1 MAANEPLVSSEYPGQ
16 HAGADAPQQVA
27 AEAPVTK
34 TRRRLFT
41 KYVVLFV
48 AVVCI
53 ALLSN
58 GIFDVFFYY
67 QEHKASLIRIQ
78 REQAEAAAAKIGQFI
93 KEIESQLGW
102 TTQLPWS
109 AGSIEQRRFDALRL
123 LRQVPAITELA
134 QLDATGKERLR
145 VSRLAMDVV
154 ASGADLSSDPKFAEA
169 VARKVYYGP
178 VYFRRESEPYMTLA
192 IAGTRRDAGVSVAEV
207 NLKLIWDVVSQIKVG
222 ERGHAYV
229 VDAQGRL
236 IAHPDISLVL
246 RNTDMSKLAQV
257 RAARAATSGAGAS
270 GDNPAETVQE
280 AENIEGK
287 KVLTAYAPV
296 APLGWLMFVELPAEE
311 AYAPLYAALKRLGFV
326 LLGALGFA
334 VLAGMFL
341 AGRMVG
347 PIQVLQTGAARI
359 GQGDLSQR
367 IAIKTGDERE
377 ALANQFNDMAGQLQ
391 ESYAGLEKK
400 VEQRTYE
407 LRESLEQQTATSE
420 VLRVISSSPG
430 DLKPIFETMLA
441 NATRLCEAKFGT
453 LVLREGDAFRG
464 VATHGVPTPYADWH
478 EREPLIELR
487 DHPHIPLAVLAQS
500 KQVVHIADLTKQQA
514 YTERDPRI
522 VALAESGGA
531 RSLLAVPML
540 KEGELIGAIVIYR
553 TEVRPFSEKQIDLV
567 SNFAS
572 QAVIA
577 IENVRLLTELRERTD
592 ELGQSVEE
600 LRALGEVSQ
609 AVNSTLDLQTVL
621 STIVAKA
628 VQLSDTDAGSIYV
641 HDEAQQ
647 EFQLQANYGMS
658 DDLIAALK
666 DHHTDISGAVAGA
679 AKQGEP
685 VQVPDMQ
692 AEPHVPANEIMLQ
705 AGYRARLLVPLMR
718 FSEVMGALVVRRKA
732 PGEFSKNTID
742 LLRTFAAQSVLAIQN
757 ARLFQEIE
765 EKSRQLELASQHKS
779 QFVASMSHEL
789 RTPLNAIIGLT
800 EMMVTNAARFG
811 TEKAAEPLKRVH
823 RAGQHLLGLIN
834 QVLDLSKIE
843 AGKLELNPESVNLAP
858 LIDEVIGTARQLAQQ
873 NKNNLVV
880 EAQEKLGALTVDP
893 MRLRQILLNLL
904 SNACKFTTQGE
915 VKLRVRKVADGRN
928 WVEFAVADTGIGM
941 TAEQQGKLFEEFT
954 QADSS
959 TARRYGGTGLGLAI
973 TRKLARMMGG
983 DVTVAS
989 EPGKGSVFSVRLP
1002 AGPEPVAK
1010 AATNGGR
1017 PPSNDCVLVVDD
1029 DATAR
1034 ELIADQLKAEGFS
1047 VATAAGGLE
1056 GLKLAK
1062 DLRPIAIT
1070 LDVMMPDLDG
1080 WSVLAALRQDPE
1092 LAEIP
1097 VIMIT
1102 ILDEHRRGVALGA
1115 AGYLTKPIDRERL
1128 HRVVSRFRAPARP
1141 TRILLV
1147 EDDADQRQ
1155 RLRGWL
1161 KDEQWAVQEAANG
1174 REALALLK
1182 DPKPDVILL
1191 DLMMPEMD
1199 GFAVVAALQK
1209 EPRWRDIA
1217 VIVITS
1223 RDLDA
1228 KDRERLNSGVQSVLV
1243 KETFRP
1249 TELVARIRQLVQ
1261 SRPQV
1266 GSEMEAAS

>member
-1 MAANEPLVSSEYPGQ
+1 MRMPDFLNGLRASTRPGAA
-16 HAGADAPQQVA
+16 AATDAPQQAA

-41 KYVVLFV
+41 KYVALFV

-53 ALLSN
+53 ALVSN
-58 GIFDVFFYY
+58 GVFDVLFYY

-154 ASGADLSSDPKFAEA
+154 ASGADLSNDPKFTEA

-257 RAARAATSGAGAS
+257 RAARASAS
-270 GDNPAETVQE
+270 GGEDAAASPVQE
-280 AENIEGK
+280 SENIEGR
-287 KVLTAYAPV
+287 KVLTAYARV

-326 LLGALGFA
+326 LLAALCIA

-347 PIQVLQTGAARI
+347 PIQALRTGAARL
-359 GQGDLSQR
+359 GGGDLSQR
-367 IAIKTGDERE
+367 IAVKTGDELE
-377 ALANQFNDMAGQLQ
+377 ALADQFNAMAGQLQ

-400 VEQRTYE
+400 VEERTHE
-407 LRESLEQQTATSE
+407 L
-420 VLRVISSSPG
+420 
-430 DLKPIFETMLA
+430 ET
-441 NATRLCEAKFGT
+441 RS
-453 LVLREGDAFRG
+453 
-464 VATHGVPTPYADWH
+464 H
-478 EREPLIELR
+478 E
-487 DHPHIPLAVLAQS
+487 LAQS
-500 KQVVHIADLTKQQA
+500 V
-514 YTERDPRI
+514 
-522 VALAESGGA
+522 G
-531 RSLLAVPML
+531 
-540 KEGELIGAIVIYR
+540 
-553 TEVRPFSEKQIDLV
+553 
-567 SNFAS
+567 
-572 QAVIA
+572 
-577 IENVRLLTELRERTD
+577 
-592 ELGQSVEE
+592 E
-600 LRALGEVSQ
+600 LRALGEVTQ
-609 AVNSTLDLQTVL
+609 AVNSTLDLATVL

-628 VQLSDTDAGSIYV
+628 VELSGTEAGSIYV
-641 HDEAQQ
+641 VDPTTQVL
-647 EFQLQANYGMS
+647 QLRASHGMS
-658 DDLIAALK
+658 EELIAELNQQGIDLSEKTIA
-666 DHHTDISGAVAGA
+666 DAA
-679 AKQGEP
+679 AKRAP
-685 VQVPDMQ
+685 VQVADLKDAAPSS
-692 AEPHVPANEIMLQ
+692 VLSILLR
-705 AGYRARLLVPLMR
+705 AGFRALLVVPLLGPEGLIGM
-718 FSEVMGALVVRRKA
+718 LVVRRKA
-732 PGEFSKNTID
+732 PGEFPQHTVD
-742 LLRTFAAQSVLAIQN
+742 LLQTFAAQSVLAIQN
-757 ARLFQEIE
+757 ANLFTEVE

-800 EMMVTNAARFG
+800 EMMVSNAPRFG
-811 TEKAAEPLKRVH
+811 TEKAAEPLRRVH
-823 RAGQHLLGLIN
+823 RAGTHLLGLIN

-843 AGKLELNPESVNLAP
+843 AGKLELSPETVNLAP
-858 LIDEVIGTARQLAQQ
+858 LLEDVIGTARQLAEQ
-873 NKNNLVV
+873 NKNRLVL
-880 EAQEKLGALTVDP
+880 EAQENLGQLTVDP

-904 SNACKFTTQGE
+904 SNACKFTKQGE
-915 VKLRVRKVADGRN
+915 VALRVKRVVDGRN
-928 WVEFAVADTGIGM
+928 WIEIAVADTGIGM
-941 TAEQQGKLFEEFT
+941 TPEQQAKLFEEFT

-959 TARRYGGTGLGLAI
+959 TARQYGGTGLGLAI

-989 EPGKGSVFSVRLP
+989 EPGNGSVFTVRLP
-1002 AGPEPVAK
+1002 ASADSQARSSPGSD
-1010 AATNGGR
+1010 GR
-1017 PPSNDCVLVVDD
+1017 RAPTAGCVLVIDD

-1034 ELIADQLKAEGFS
+1034 ELIADHLKAEGFS
-1047 VATAAGGLE
+1047 VVTAAGGVE
-1056 GLKLAK
+1056 GLRLAK
-1062 DLRPIAIT
+1062 ELRPTAIT

-1102 ILDEHRRGVALGA
+1102 IVDEHRRGIALGA

-1128 HRVVSRFRAPARP
+1128 HRLVTRFRAPVPP
-1141 TRILLV
+1141 TRVLLV
-1147 EDDADQRQ
+1147 EDDAVQRE
-1155 RLRGWL
+1155 RMRGWL
-1161 KDEQWAVQEAANG
+1161 EGPQWAVREAADG
-1174 REALALLK
+1174 REALDRLQQG
-1182 DPKPDVILL
+1182 KPDVILL

-1209 EPRWRDIA
+1209 EAAWRDIP

-1223 RDLDA
+1223 LDLDA
-1228 KDRERLNSGVQSVLV
+1228 KDRERLNAGVQFVLV
-1243 KETFRP
+1243 KERFQP
-1249 TELVARIRQLVQ
+1249 ADLVERIRRLVH
-1261 SRPQV
+1261 SKPPALS
-1266 GSEMEAAS
+1266 GMEAAS